1 MYHFTKLNVYF
12 SSILLQK
19 EDKTWQLSTGNVATL
34 LADFHVEKEIVRKET
49 ELAILEFY
57 LGEINLM
64 LIVFLD
70 LLNTYI
76 PNPFSILSRSTSS
89 TQS

>member
-57 LGEINLM
+57 LGEIQQGLPSPIHPRFIVVGNLYR
-64 LIVFLD
+64 VAS
-70 LLNTYI
+70 N
-76 PNPFSILSRSTSS
+76 
-89 TQS
+89 